1 MSGQAQSAAVDCIR
15 KRFTVRGAV
24 QGVGFRPFVYR
35 LAERFGLAGY
45 VVNSGDGVV
54 IEVEGASGCVDAFAM
69 SLVGER
75 PARAEITAIEEQ
87 DASLEGGSTFVIL
100 ESAVSAPHGGV
111 TLLPDIA
118 TCPAC
123 LDEIFDPANRRYL
136 YPFTNCTDCGPRYSI
151 LTELPYDR
159 ARTTMAGF
167 ATCEACAREYGD
179 PADRRFHAEPIACPA
194 CGPQL
199 ALWDAQGNEMAKRG
213 EALEQAAVLI
223 EAGSIVAVKGLGG
236 FHLFADARNSAA
248 LQRLRER
255 KARPT
260 KPFAVMVAS
269 LEEAKGLCAVDE
281 DEVAETLLASSEA
294 PIVLLQRN
302 GSGVAD
308 EVAPGQNTLGLMLP
322 YTPLHHILMRR
333 LGFPVVATSGNLSEE
348 PIVTTEEAALERLG
362 AIADAFLVHD
372 RPIARP
378 AEDSVFRVIGGS
390 PQAIRRGRGHAPL
403 SLPLDRKFI
412 GDGPSA
418 LALGGHLKSAATLL
432 NDDQAIVGPHVGDLG
447 SLEAERCFVQ
457 SLEHL
462 EALSGVHADVI
473 ACDLHPDYA
482 TTHIG
487 ERMARDL
494 VRVPHHLAHVVSV
507 MAEHRPEGP
516 VFGVVW
522 DGAGYGVD
530 GTIWGGEFLT
540 VERGAWSRSAHMRGF
555 RLPGSEAAMR
565 EPRRS
570 AIGMLYE
577 ALGPEVFKCDDLA
590 PVDAFNPVER
600 NVLRTLLER
609 DVQAPWTTSAGRL
622 FDGFAALLGL
632 TPVAS
637 HEGEA
642 AMQLEMLA
650 VGQGGDAY
658 PFEIVS
664 AEGAPDVIDWEP
676 MLRAVLGDLSA
687 GVAPGRIAGRV
698 HASFASMISA
708 IVERQASQDVILS
721 GGCFQNRLL
730 TELIME
736 RIEETGRRV
745 FLARQVPPNDGGL
758 SLGQALWARWTSAQ
772 E

>member
-1 MSGQAQSAAVDCIR
+1 MPGQAQSAAVDCIR
-15 KRFTVRGAV
+15 KRFAVRGAV

-35 LAERFGLAGY
+35 LAKRFDLTGHVA
-45 VVNSGDGVV
+45 NSGEGVV
-54 IEVEGASGCVDAFAM
+54 IEVEGPSGCIDAFAA
-69 SLVGER
+69 SLIGEA
-75 PARAEITAIEEQ
+75 PARAEITSVEEQ
-87 DASLEGGSTFVIL
+87 DVSLEGESGFVIL
-100 ESAVSAPHGGV
+100 ESSASAPDGSV

-123 LDEIFDPANRRYL
+123 LDEVFDPANRRYL
-136 YPFTNCTDCGPRYSI
+136 YPFANCTDCGPRYSI

-167 ATCEACAREYGD
+167 AMCEACAKEYGD
-179 PADRRFHAEPIACPA
+179 PANRRFHAEPIACPT

-199 ALWDAQGNEMAKRG
+199 VLRDAQETEMATRG
-213 EALEQAAVLI
+213 EALEQTAALI
-223 EAGSIVAVKGLGG
+223 EAGGIVAVKGLGG

-255 KARPT
+255 KARLT
-260 KPFAVMVAS
+260 KPFALMVAS
-269 LEEAKGLCAVDE
+269 LEEAKRLCVVDAVE
-281 DEVAETLLASSEA
+281 EALLTSSEA
-294 PIVLLQRN
+294 PIVLLRRR
-302 GSGVAD
+302 GLGVA
-308 EVAPGQNTLGLMLP
+308 EGVAPGQNTLGVMLP

-362 AIADAFLVHD
+362 AIADAFLTHD

-378 AEDSVFRVIGGS
+378 AEDSVFRVIRGA

-403 SLPLDRKFI
+403 SLPLDRRFI
-412 GDGPSA
+412 GDGPSV

-432 NDDQAIVGPHVGDLG
+432 GDDQAIVGPHVGDLG
-447 SLEAERCFVQ
+447 SLEAERSFVQ

-494 VRVPHHLAHVVSV
+494 VRVPHHLAHVVAV
-507 MAEHRPEGP
+507 MAEHGLERP
-516 VFGVVW
+516 VLGVVW

-530 GTIWGGEFLT
+530 GTIWGGEFLA
-540 VERGAWSRSAHMRGF
+540 VERGAWSRNTHMRGF
-555 RLPGSEAAMR
+555 RLPGSEMAMR

-570 AIGMLYE
+570 AMGMLYE
-577 ALGPEVFKCDDLA
+577 ALGPEVFERDDLA
-590 PVDAFNPVER
+590 PVSAFNAVEL

-609 DVQAPWTTSAGRL
+609 GVQAPWTTSAGRL

-650 VGQGGDAY
+650 EGQGGDAY

-664 AEGAPDVIDWEP
+664 AEDAPDVVDWKP
-676 MLRAVLGDLSA
+676 MLRAVLEDLSE
-687 GVAPGRIAGRV
+687 GVAPGRIAGRI
-698 HASFASMISA
+698 HASFASMIAA
-708 IVERQASQDVILS
+708 IVERQALQDVVLS

-730 TELIME
+730 TELVVE
-736 RIEETGRRV
+736 RVEETGRRV

>member
-1 MSGQAQSAAVDCIR
+1 MPGQAQSAAVDCIR
-15 KRFTVRGAV
+15 RRFTVRGAV
-24 QGVGFRPFVYR
+24 QGVGYRPFVYR
-35 LAERFGLAGY
+35 LAMRFDLTGH

-54 IEVEGASGCVDAFAM
+54 IEVEGASGYVDAFAM

-87 DASLEGGSTFVIL
+87 DVSLEGGSSFVIL

-151 LTELPYDR
+151 LTDLPYDR

-167 ATCEACAREYGD
+167 VLCEACASEYGD
-179 PADRRFHAEPIACPA
+179 PADRRFHAEPIACPT

-199 ALWDAQGNEMAKRG
+199 ALLDAQGIEMTTRG
-213 EALEQAAVLI
+213 EALEQTAALI
-223 EAGSIVAVKGLGG
+223 EAGGIVAVKGLGG

-248 LQRLRER
+248 LRRLRER
-255 KARPT
+255 KARPM
-260 KPFAVMVAS
+260 KPFALMVAS
-269 LEEAKGLCAVDE
+269 LEEAKRLCTVDAVE
-281 DEVAETLLASSEA
+281 EALLMSSEA
-294 PIVLLQRN
+294 PIVLLRRR
-302 GSGVAD
+302 GLGVAE

-333 LGFPVVATSGNLSEE
+333 LGFPVVATSGNMSEE

-362 AIADAFLVHD
+362 AIADVFLVHD

-378 AEDSVFRVIGGS
+378 AEDSVFRVIGGA

-412 GDGPSA
+412 GDGPSI

-432 NDDQAIVGPHVGDLG
+432 SDERAIIGPHVGDLG
-447 SLEAERCFVQ
+447 SLEAERSFVQ

-462 EALSGVHADVI
+462 EALSGVRAEVLT
-473 ACDLHPDYA
+473 CDLHPDYA

-487 ERMARDL
+487 ERMVRDL

-507 MAEHRPEGP
+507 MAENNLEGP

-530 GTIWGGEFLT
+530 GTIWGGEFLN
-540 VERGAWSRSAHMRGF
+540 VERGAWSRSAHLRGF
-555 RLPGSEAAMR
+555 CLPGSEMVMR

-570 AIGMLYE
+570 AMGMLYE
-577 ALGPEVFKCDDLA
+577 ALGPEVFERDDLA
-590 PVDAFNPVER
+590 PVGAFNAVER
-600 NVLRTLLER
+600 NVLCTLLKR
-609 DVQAPWTTSAGRL
+609 GVQAPWTTSAGRL

-642 AMQLEMLA
+642 AVQLEMLA
-650 VGQGGDAY
+650 EGQGGDAY

-664 AEGAPDVIDWEP
+664 VEDAPDVIDWEP

-708 IVERQASQDVILS
+708 VVERQEPRDVILS

-730 TELIME
+730 TELVVE
-736 RIEETGRRV
+736 RVEETGRKV

-758 SLGQALWARWTSAQ
+758 SLGQALWARWTRAQ